1 MKKLFS
7 LILMVITITILF
19 GTSAYAKNTAP
30 KVNLNSKAMKYD
42 VEPYM
47 KGNEVMLPVRQ
58 TVEVF
63 GAKVEYDKKSNVVLI
78 VIDGVRIELPIGK
91 SEFYIYQNTDSKSKK
106 QTVKLS
112 SKIVRS
118 ENRTFVPGKKFFESL
133 GYKVTWDSK
142 KKVLDITK
150 KIDVTKDIPYTVI
163 TKDDI
168 KTIKNVSSW
177 YDANYKKSGIHFK
190 KHDGVVYVLIA
201 AGKKPTGGYEV
212 GIEKISYKTEK
223 KAYVN
228 AYVQAPSPDMMVT
241 QAETY
246 PNMLIKIFG
255 NSQLTKVE
263 GKLDDKKDNTK
274 SDKITYEEI
283 TTDTINNSKKLMDW
297 YNANNER
304 QGISYIKDGKNIYV
318 LIAAGEKSTGG
329 YSISIDEL
337 ILSSKDTVSIKASV
351 IAPDENAYVIMMI
364 SYPSKLIRIKSDSIK
379 KVIGEI
385 NDSSNT
391 GKNGM
396 ISLDVKK
403 IARMELFDLDMVKI
417 KDINGVQREEIAKA
431 FNEAKISEDFYIF
444 MITGRI
450 LKVATTDGYTL
461 TFTSYGSESNV
472 LVSIEKGQESN
483 TFHLVAPVIAKL
495 LLSE

>member
-1 MKKLFS
+1 
-7 LILMVITITILF
+7 
-19 GTSAYAKNTAP
+19 
-30 KVNLNSKAMKYD
+30 
-42 VEPYM
+42 
-47 KGNEVMLPVRQ
+47 
-58 TVEVF
+58 
-63 GAKVEYDKKSNVVLI
+63 
-78 VIDGVRIELPIGK
+78 
-91 SEFYIYQNTDSKSKK
+91 
-106 QTVKLS
+106 
-112 SKIVRS
+112 
-118 ENRTFVPGKKFFESL
+118 
-133 GYKVTWDSK
+133 
-142 KKVLDITK
+142 
-150 KIDVTKDIPYTVI
+150 
-163 TKDDI
+163 
-168 KTIKNVSSW
+168 
-177 YDANYKKSGIHFK
+177 
-190 KHDGVVYVLIA
+190 
-201 AGKKPTGGYEV
+201 
-212 GIEKISYKTEK
+212 
-223 KAYVN
+223 
-228 AYVQAPSPDMMVT
+228 
-241 QAETY
+241 
-246 PNMLIKIFG
+246 
-255 NSQLTKVE
+255 VE